1 MVVNSLAFMWFFL
14 FVMVVYFLCQTK
26 KEVQNVFLLVCS
38 YWFYSQVDIKM
49 TILLVILTLVFWLL
63 GKGIYHFMEKEDERK
78 AGLLTSLGVIIG
90 IGALFYFKYLNFFAE
105 SVASFAS
112 FLGFHMSWTALHL
125 VVPIGLSFFTF
136 KLMSYVLDIHHG
148 KLPPHGRTRKEDGG
162 MRKDQTTPNPSY
174 SGGDAND
181 FICFA
186 NYIAFFP
193 TILSGPI
200 DRPKPFLTQA
210 START
215 FNPDQMMIGFRRV
228 LWGMFLKMC
237 IADRLDIYVSA
248 VWNNYEHHSAISIL
262 FASLLY
268 PLQMYADFGGYSEMA
283 IGVALMLGFKVAENF
298 KRPFFVLDIA
308 GYWSR
313 WHMTLTS
320 WLTDYVFLPLNI
332 KFRDWDVYG
341 TIFAIMLNMTFIG
354 LWHGANWTFLL
365 FGIYHGLWYIPLMVG
380 GGFFKK
386 RKIKVNAHGWPKQ
399 QYVWKMIGIYL
410 VVTFGLM
417 LFHSATIGEFCHICE
432 RMATHWQGG
441 LFTNL
446 SAMVNGAI
454 CLLVLIYVDIQEE
467 WFPKYQLPL
476 PQMINRW
483 RWELTIAVEIVAI
496 LLFGVFDN
504 NQFIYFQF

>member
-1 MVVNSLAFMWFFL
+1 MVVNSLAFLWFFL
-14 FVMVVYFLCQTK
+14 FVLLVYYLCQSK
-26 KEVQNVFLLVCS
+26 KEVQNVFLLGCS
-38 YWFYSQVDIKM
+38 YWFYSQVDVWM
-49 TILLVILTLVFWLL
+49 TVLLIILTLVFWLL
-63 GKGIYHFMEKEDERK
+63 GKGIYHYMEQEDERK
-78 AGLLTSLGVIIG
+78 ASWLTTVGVTIG
-90 IGALFYFKYLNFFAE
+90 IGALFYFKYLNFFAD

-148 KLPPHGRTRKEDGG
+148 KIQSEK
-162 MRKDQTTPNPSY
+162 NIIS
-174 SGGDAND
+174 
-181 FICFA
+181 FA

-210 START
+210 HTARL
-215 FNPDQMMIGFRRV
+215 FNPDQLITGFRRV

-237 IADRLDIYVSA
+237 IADRLDLYVSA
-248 VWNNYEHHSAISIL
+248 VWDNYDHHSAISIL

-268 PLQMYADFGGYSEMA
+268 PLQMYADFSGYSEMA

-332 KFRDWDVYG
+332 KFREWGVYG
-341 TIFAIMLNMTFIG
+341 TITAIMLNMMFIG
-354 LWHGANWTFLL
+354 MWHGANWTFFL

-399 QYVWKMIGIYL
+399 EYVIKMIGIYV

-417 LFHSATIGEFCHICE
+417 LFHSASMTEFWRICE
-432 RMATHWQGG
+432 RVATHWEGG
-441 LFTNL
+441 LFTDL
-446 SAMVNGAI
+446 SSMVNGAI
-454 CLLVLIYVDIQEE
+454 CLIALIYVDIQEE

-476 PQMINRW
+476 PKQINPW
-483 RWELTIAVEIVAI
+483 RWELTMAVEIVVI

>member
-1 MVVNSLAFMWFFL
+1 MVVNSLAFLWFFL
-14 FVMVVYFLCQTK
+14 FVMVVYYLLGAKRGIRPPHPDGHPSYSGGETGR
-26 KEVQNVFLLVCS
+26 QNVFLLGCS

-49 TILLVILTLVFWLL
+49 TGLLVVLTLVFWLL
-63 GKGIYHFMEKEDERK
+63 GKGIYHYMEHEDERK
-78 AGLLTSLGVIIG
+78 ASLVTTVGVTIG
-90 IGALFYFKYLNFFAE
+90 IGALFYFKYLNFFAD

-136 KLMSYVLDIHHG
+136 KLMSYVLDIQHG
-148 KLPPHGRTRKEDGG
+148 KIQPEG
-162 MRKDQTTPNPSY
+162 NIVS
-174 SGGDAND
+174 
-181 FICFA
+181 FA

-200 DRPKPFLTQA
+200 DRPKPFLAQA
-210 START
+210 NVARL
-215 FNPDQMMIGFRRV
+215 FNPDQLMTGFRRV

-248 VWNNYEHHSAISIL
+248 IWNNYEHHSAISIL

-332 KFRDWDVYG
+332 KFREWGVYG
-341 TIFAIMLNMTFIG
+341 TITAIMLNMMFIG
-354 LWHGANWTFLL
+354 MWHGANWTFFL

-399 QYVWKMIGIYL
+399 EYVIKMIGIYL

-417 LFHSATIGEFCHICE
+417 LFHSANISEFWQICE
-432 RMATHWQGG
+432 RVATHWQGG
-441 LFTNL
+441 LFTDM
-446 SAMVNGAI
+446 SSMVNAAI
-454 CLLVLIYVDIQEE
+454 CLVALIYVDIQEE

-476 PQMINRW
+476 PRLINHW